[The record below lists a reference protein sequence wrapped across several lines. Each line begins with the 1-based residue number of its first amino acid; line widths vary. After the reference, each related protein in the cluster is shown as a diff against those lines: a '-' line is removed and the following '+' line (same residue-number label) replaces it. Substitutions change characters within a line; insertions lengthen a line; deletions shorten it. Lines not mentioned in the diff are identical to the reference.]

1 MTTYDPD
8 TLEQN
13 LTVLQKIVFELGW
26 RTALDCYVLEP
37 GPIRVGDEAEVLG
50 WWTLPRAATA

>member
-1 MTTYDPD
+1 
-8 TLEQN
+8 L
-13 LTVLQKIVFELGW
+13 VQKIVFELGG